1 MSINLF
7 IEPGVSKSWEQ
18 FRRENPPYSIALDG
32 YVHEAPCFDPA
43 GPWINFDHHDGVDRL
58 STRSTTGQ
66 VFLSIKAGLFKTFQK
81 EGIAE
86 ANVFVDDPDQDV
98 CPAYWLLKNHE
109 QIAGTKDGPLII
121 KLVQITDLVDAT
133 GGMYPLKMNSKL
145 ARERAWLFEPYT
157 LARLTG
163 RLHQMD
169 EPEMRKVIEMV
180 CSRIDQYYAGKG
192 KRIKTDTRYKIIGG
206 GANWKLVVEE
216 GIDARSQ
223 MIADGIDAFV
233 SVRENKDGSYGYILA
248 KPSEFVPFPIRKLY
262 AHLNQIEGIS
272 AGDRFR
278 WGGSNIIGGSP
289 RRIGSKL
296 KPEELEQK
304 INEFLAGTK
313 SDS

>member
-133 GGMYPLKMNSKL
+133 GGMYPLKMDSKL

-206 GANWKLVVEE
+206 GENWKMVIEK
-216 GIDARSQ
+216 GIDARPR
-223 MIADGIDAFV
+223 MITDGIDAFV
-233 SVRENKDGSYGYILA
+233 SVRENTDGTYTYTLA
-248 KPSEFVPFPIRKLY
+248 RQSEFVLFPVNKLY
-262 AHLNQIEGIS
+262 EFLNSQECIDVH
-272 AGDRFR
+272 AKFK

-289 RRIGSKL
+289 RRVGSKL
-296 KPEELEQK
+296 KPTELEQL
-304 INEFLAGTK
+304 INQFLSAVK
-313 SDS
+313 